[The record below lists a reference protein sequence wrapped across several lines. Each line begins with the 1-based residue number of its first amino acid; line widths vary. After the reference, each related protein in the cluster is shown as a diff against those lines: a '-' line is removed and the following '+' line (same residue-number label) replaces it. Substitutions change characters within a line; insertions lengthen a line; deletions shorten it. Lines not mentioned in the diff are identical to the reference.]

1 MVTIMQRNIG
11 PWRGARAGNKGDVG
25 RGEESAPGKG
35 ASQFEVTAPA
45 FPLHEPRFSPS
56 RLHSPLATGATP
68 RRPPRPSAHALLLLW
83 RLQPEELPQRQVPS
97 QLLLS
102 KPRAEMVKLR
112 HRGRHAAS
120 EVHRGCVAEQGFEPR
135 TPESQPLITRHRSLL
150 SATALKACLIHWLY
164 LPILFIGKVQS
175 APDVVAHFRGDVT
188 LRCLFLSQPG
198 MNLQHLILTW
208 QKEQVGAEA
217 LVVHSYYY
225 GRDQL
230 EKQDKAYR
238 NRTQLEP
245 EGLARGNASL
255 TLRDIHLQ
263 DEGVYQCH
271 ITSELGTMS
280 ELWELRVG
288 ALFSEPQLT
297 FSLSS
302 AGVMLTVHT
311 WGGYPAATVQ
321 WLDEAG
327 RDVTAEGATE
337 QQVDEQGLYHITS
350 WVTVP
355 PVTHSTRLTFVLTPR
370 VLGAPITRPLSLQLS
385 PGLLSPPASCLGVHL
400 AVICAAC
407 LFIVLLAVAF
417 LYHLHQGPAGS
428 RSWRKAEKIEEEQKE
443 ISCPISASPSS
454 EQACPTGHE
463 QPAGAKP

>member
-1 MVTIMQRNIG
+1 MFFSLPATQSPGYWGYAQTTSPAQRL
-11 PWRGARAGNKGDVG
+11 RSASSLEAAAGGI
-25 RGEESAPGKG
+25 A
-35 ASQFEVTAPA
+35 TAP
-45 FPLHEPRFSPS
+45 
-56 RLHSPLATGATP
+56 
-68 RRPPRPSAHALLLLW
+68 SA
-83 RLQPEELPQRQVPS
+83 QP
-97 QLLLS
+97 
-102 KPRAEMVKLR
+102 
-112 HRGRHAAS
+112 AAS
-120 EVHRGCVAEQGFEPR
+120 EQAPCG
-135 TPESQPLITRHRSLL
+135 
-150 SATALKACLIHWLY
+150 
-164 LPILFIGKVQS
+164 VQS

-198 MNLQHLILTW
+198 MNLQRLTVTW

-225 GRDQL
+225 GREQL

-238 NRTQLEP
+238 NRTRLEP
-245 EGLARGNASL
+245 EELARGNASL
-255 TLRDIHLQ
+255 TLRDIHMQ

-271 ITSELGTMS
+271 ITTELGTTS
-280 ELWELRVG
+280 ELWKLRVG

-311 WGGYPAATVQ
+311 WGGYPAATVR

-355 PVTHSTRLTFVLTPR
+355 PVTHSARLTFVLTPH

-385 PGLLSPPASCLGVHL
+385 PGLLGPPASCLGVRL

-417 LYHLHQGPAGS
+417 LYHLRQGPAGS
-428 RSWRKAEKIEEEQKE
+428 HSWRKAEKEEEQKE

-454 EQACPTGHE
+454 EQTCPAGHE
-463 QPAGAKP
+463 QPAGAEP

>member
-1 MVTIMQRNIG
+1 MG
-11 PWRGARAGNKGDVG
+11 
-25 RGEESAPGKG
+25 
-35 ASQFEVTAPA
+35 
-45 FPLHEPRFSPS
+45 
-56 RLHSPLATGATP
+56 
-68 RRPPRPSAHALLLLW
+68 
-83 RLQPEELPQRQVPS
+83 
-97 QLLLS
+97 
-102 KPRAEMVKLR
+102 KLR
-112 HRGRHAAS
+112 HRGGHAAS

-150 SATALKACLIHWLY
+150 PATALKACLIHWLH

-198 MNLQHLILTW
+198 MNLQRLTLTW

-225 GRDQL
+225 GREQL

-238 NRTQLEP
+238 NRTRLEP
-245 EGLARGNASL
+245 EELARGNASL
-255 TLRDIHLQ
+255 MLRDIHMQ

-271 ITSELGTMS
+271 VTTELGMTS

-288 ALFSEPQLT
+288 ALFNEPQLT

-302 AGVMLTVHT
+302 AGVTLTVHT
-311 WGGYPAATVQ
+311 WGGYPAATVR

-355 PVTHSTRLTFVLTPR
+355 PVTHSARLTFVLTPR

-385 PGLLSPPASCLGVHL
+385 PGLLGPPASCLGVRL

-407 LFIVLLAVAF
+407 LFIVLLAIAF

-428 RSWRKAEKIEEEQKE
+428 HSWRKAEKEEEQKE

-463 QPAGAKP
+463 QPAGAEP